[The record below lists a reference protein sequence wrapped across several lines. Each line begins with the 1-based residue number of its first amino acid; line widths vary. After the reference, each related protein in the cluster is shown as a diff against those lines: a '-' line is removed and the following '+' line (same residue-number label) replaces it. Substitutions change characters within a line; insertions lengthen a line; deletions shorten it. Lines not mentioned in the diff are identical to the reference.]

1 MENLNKLYK
10 QLDQYKDFNKNDNDQ
25 KFLEIVDKIVDFHDP
40 KSFKILIKYFDD
52 SDRGWVLPCLVSAV
66 IDYLDEEKYT
76 ICFLKDFNTMFPHAK
91 EFCSELFY
99 PIILEKECLKTFKQN
114 IYLADKISL
123 KQLFDLIYE
132 ESEEHRPI
140 IDELKEVLNKS

>member
-1 MENLNKLYK
+1 MK
-10 QLDQYKDFNKNDNDQ
+10 KNIQ
-25 KFLEIVDKIVDFHDP
+25 SV
-40 KSFKILIKYFDD
+40 
-52 SDRGWVLPCLVSAV
+52 
-66 IDYLDEEKYT
+66 
-76 ICFLKDFNTMFPHAK
+76 FLKDFNTMLPHAK
-91 EFCSELFY
+91 EFCSKLFY

-132 ESEEHRPI
+132 ESKEHRPI